1 MGSMIALI
9 LFGVLLLIGLVGTV
23 TGAVGLI
30 VSLRRQKKGLL
41 LSRTLPIVS
50 AIFLA
55 VGIGLMSTSAGLASV
70 VVAVNA
76 TPPVGFVE
84 TETVIEEQG
93 YQDTYFTADGVQY
106 EVTGFY
112 VVDDVVIGDAIFT
125 YKVDGFLNKSQWGNY
140 YKVHNTEDFPFV
152 CDDYGLIFA
161 PSEQKQ
167 RIVSYYTTFQ
177 NLSCYYYN
185 GTDDELQIPLTDEEK
200 NDVRRFWNTEL
211 SDIKVL
217 QQIPESPVEFWI
229 ELMSLDGTL
238 YITALWF
245 VELDGELC
253 FVGEINPI
261 DGDTFE
267 YVLYELP
274 ERHATRLLAIHNA
287 HKDIQK

>member
-9 LFGVLLLIGLVGTV
+9 LFGVLLLIGLIGTV

-76 TPPVGFVE
+76 TPPAGFVE

-93 YQDTYFTADGVQY
+93 YQDTYFTADGVRY

-112 VVDDVVIGDAIFT
+112 VLDDAVIGDAIFT
-125 YKVDGFLNKSQWGNY
+125 YKVDGFLNKSKWGNY

-161 PSEQKQ
+161 PSEQRQ

-185 GTDDELQIPLTDEEK
+185 GTDDEQQIPLTDEEK

-261 DGDTFE
+261 DGDTYE

-287 HKDIQK
+287 HK

>member
-1 MGSMIALI
+1 MGAMIALI
-9 LFGVLLLIGLVGTV
+9 LFGVLLLIGLIGTV

-55 VGIGLMSTSAGLASV
+55 VGIGLMSTAAGLASV

-76 TPPVGFVE
+76 TPPAGFVE

-112 VVDDVVIGDAIFT
+112 VVDDAVIGDAIFT

-140 YKVHNTEDFPFV
+140 YKVHNTEGFSFV

-161 PSEQKQ
+161 PSEQRQ
-167 RIVSYYTTFQ
+167 RIVSYYMTFQ

-185 GTDDELQIPLTDEEK
+185 GTDDEQQIPLTDEEK
-200 NDVRRFWNTEL
+200 NDVRRFWNAEL

-253 FVGEINPI
+253 FVSEINPI
-261 DGDTFE
+261 DGDTYE

-287 HKDIQK
+287 HK